1 MTSRYELNT
10 PQWRKME
17 SILSEILDRR
27 AMRQDNRRFV
37 NGVCWTL
44 RSGARWCDLP
54 PRYGKWKIVH
64 QRFLRWAEQG
74 VWEKMF
80 AMLAKDR
87 DNEYVMID
95 STIIRAHQQAA
106 TSKKNTGTRL
116 WGVPEVD

>member
-10 PQWRKME
+10 AQWRKME
-17 SILSEILDRR
+17 EILTGILDCR
-27 AMRQDNRRFV
+27 AMRRDNRRFV
-37 NGVCWTL
+37 NGVCWVL
-44 RSGARWCDLP
+44 RSGARWCDMP

-74 VWEKMF
+74 IWDAMF
-80 AMLAKDR
+80 AMLTKDR

-106 TSKKNTGTRL
+106 TSKKNTQTRL
-116 WGVPEVD
+116 WGVPEEG